1 MSYINESLS
10 EGEEVLAV
18 FHIHWLAYLWP
29 VLMTLLTAGLLLPF
43 ALYQYLQLKYTEQG
57 PTNKRVILKQGIVS
71 RRTEEMK
78 LRSVETVEIDQG
90 IFGRIF
96 DYGIIKISGRGIS
109 DVIFQNVDGPMKV
122 KKAIE
127 SVSNPLD

>member
-1 MSYINESLS
+1 MSYIDESLS

-18 FHIHWLAYLWP
+18 FHIHWLAYLGP
-29 VLMTLLTAGLLLPF
+29 VFLTLLTAGLLLPF

-57 PTNKRVILKQGIVS
+57 LTNKRVVLKQGIIS

-90 IFGRIF
+90 VLGRIF
-96 DYGIIKISGRGIS
+96 DYGTIRISGRGIS